1 MESITP
7 YKSRYKI
14 RFVTAASLFD
24 GHDATINIMRRIL
37 QSTGA
42 EVIHLGH
49 NRSVDEIVNC
59 AIQEDVQGIAL
70 TSYQGGH
77 VEYFKYMHDLL
88 AERGAGHIKIF
99 GGGGGVFLPQ
109 EIAELQAYGITK
121 IYSPD
126 DGRTMGLQGMI
137 NHMMEACDFLTPTSL
152 SPALSFGE
160 GAEGMRKPMMD
171 KGDIARLITAA
182 ELGSLSPALSEGEG
196 AEKQVSPIGGD
207 LEGASS
213 APVLG
218 ITGTG
223 GSGKSSLVDEIVR
236 RYLMETDKTLA
247 IISVDPSKR
256 KTGGALLG
264 DRIRMNAINSPR
276 VYMRSLA
283 TRQANLA
290 LSKHVQE
297 AIDICKAAGY
307 DLVIVETS
315 GIGQSDTMITD
326 YCDVSLYV
334 MTPEFGAAT
343 QLEKIDMLDFAD
355 VVALNKFDKRGAL
368 DAIRDVRKQYRRN
381 HMLFDAK
388 DEDLP
393 VYGTMASQ
401 FNDPGMNTL
410 FTALMK
416 TVKVKTGVDL
426 IGAGS
431 GVTGAEQG
439 ESEKIYIIPPDR
451 IRYLA
456 EIAESS
462 TAYTDW
468 VNEQCKIAQQMF
480 NVRGT
485 ISLMNSLS
493 PALSEGE
500 GAAKKVSPIG
510 GDLEGAYNHL
520 EDHLHADCK
529 RLLKEWPE
537 TVAKYKAD
545 NFIYKVRDKEIKQP
559 LYYTS
564 LSQLKIPKIA
574 LPKYEA
580 WGDIL
585 RWLLTENVPGE
596 FPYAAGVFPL
606 KREGEDPTRMFAGE
620 GGPERTNK
628 RFHYVS
634 LGQPAHRL
642 STAFDS
648 VTLYGEDPH
657 ERPDIY
663 GKIGNSGV
671 SIATLDDA
679 KKLYSGFDLCH
690 ASTSVSMTI
699 NGPAPMLLGFFM
711 NAAIDQQC
719 EKYITEHGLQHLV
732 EDAYRR
738 VYDEKGLER
747 PRYQGASPQPSPKE
761 REQETLAKEKF
772 ETADITL
779 WEILKIN
786 SLEHRQNPTE
796 AENIIWQF
804 LRNKQTGYKIRRQ
817 HAIDGYIAD
826 FVCLNK
832 GLVIEID
839 GGYHQFNTEQDEVRT
854 TVLNY
859 YGFKVIRFTNEAVTT
874 DTQGVVDLI
883 KSTLD
888 KQPERNVYA
897 KTSSENEPERKVSPI
912 GGDLEGASFGEDLGE
927 ATIGGDLEGAL
938 LPIGNNGLGLMLLGL
953 TGDQVLSADVYEQI
967 RAYAIATVRGT
978 VQADILKED
987 QAQNT
992 CIFSTEFALRM
1003 MGDIQQYFI
1012 QQKVRNFY
1020 SVSIS
1025 GYHIAE
1031 AGANPITQL
1040 AFTLSNGFTYV
1051 EYYLSRGMNI
1061 DDFAPNLSFFFSN
1074 GIDPEYSVIGRVAR
1088 RIWAKA
1094 IKNKYKGNDRSQKL
1108 KYHIQTS
1115 GRSLHAQEIDFNDIR
1130 TTLQALYA
1138 IYDNCNSLHTNAYDE
1153 AITTPT
1159 EESVRRAMAIQL
1171 IINRE
1176 LGLAKNE
1183 NPIQGAFIIEELT
1196 DLVEQAVLTEFKAIN
1211 DRGGVLGAMETMYQR
1226 SKIQEESLYYETLKH
1241 TGEYPIIGVNTF
1253 LNKKG
1258 SPTIVPSEVIRA
1270 TEEEKQFQIAAL
1282 HLFQQRNSEHA
1293 PALLKELQQRA
1304 IAGDNIF
1311 EALMQACKYCSLG
1324 QISNALY
1331 AVGGQYRRNM

>member
-1 MESITP
+1 
-7 YKSRYKI
+7 
-14 RFVTAASLFD
+14 
-24 GHDATINIMRRIL
+24 
-37 QSTGA
+37 
-42 EVIHLGH
+42 
-49 NRSVDEIVNC
+49 VDEIVNC

-109 EIAELQAYGITK
+109 EIAELQAYGISK

-137 NHMMEACDFLTPTSL
+137 NDMMRQCDFLTPGPTQTL
-152 SPALSFGE
+152 SGGGLTPALSKGGGVE
-160 GAEGMRKPMMD
+160 KRMMMD

-182 ELGSLSPALSEGEG
+182 EQGNY
-196 AEKQVSPIGGD
+196 SPISNHQS
-207 LEGASS
+207 LQA

-264 DRIRMNAINSPR
+264 DRIRMNSINSPR

-307 DLVIVETS
+307 DMVIVETS

-326 YCDVSLYV
+326 YCDLSLYV

-355 VVALNKFDKRGAL
+355 LVALNKFDKRGAL
-368 DAIRDVRKQYRRN
+368 DAIRDVRKQYKRN

-416 TVKVKTGVDL
+416 TVKDKTGIDL

-431 GVTGAEQG
+431 GVARPEQG

-456 EIAESS
+456 EIAENSA
-462 TAYTDW
+462 AYTDW

-480 NVRGT
+480 NVRG
-485 ISLMNSLS
+485 SLTLALSSQTPSLS
-493 PALSEGE
+493 SLTPALSKGEGVGKMMDSLSSQTPVLSKGGLTPTLSKGE
-500 GAAKKVSPIG
+500 GAGKKVSSISAE
-510 GDLEGAYNHL
+510 DLGEALQDMYNHL

-564 LSQLKIPKIA
+564 LSQLKVPKIS

-719 EKYITEHGLQHLV
+719 EKYITEHELAHLV
-732 EDAYRR
+732 EDAYKR

-747 PRYQGASPQPSPKE
+747 PRYQLALKPHPALSKGGLTPTLSKGEGVENSLTPALSKGEGVEKE
-761 REQETLAKEKF
+761 GRKRLGF
-772 ETADITL
+772 ETADLRI
-779 WEILKIN
+779 WELLKGN
-786 SLEHRQNPTE
+786 SKDNRQNSTE
-796 AENIIWQF
+796 TESLLWQL
-804 LRNKQTGYKIRRQ
+804 LRNNQIGYKIRRQ

-826 FVCLNK
+826 FVCLPK

-839 GGYHQFNTEQDEVRT
+839 GGYHNYTTEQDEIRT
-854 TVLNY
+854 RVLKDE
-859 YGFKVIRFTNEAVTT
+859 GFDVIRFTNDEVLKNTQEVIRAIT
-874 DTQGVVDLI
+874 DKLNN
-883 KSTLD
+883 
-888 KQPERNVYA
+888 QPD
-897 KTSSENEPERKVSPI
+897 RKV
-912 GGDLEGASFGEDLGE
+912 LSFGEDLGE
-927 ATIGGDLEGAL
+927 ASTTEGAS
-938 LPIGNNGLGLMLLGL
+938 LPPGNSGLGLMLLGL
-953 TGDQVLSADVYEQI
+953 TGDQVLPADVYEQI

-1051 EYYLSRGMNI
+1051 EYYLSRGMHI

-1094 IKNKYKGNDRSQKL
+1094 IKNKYRGNDRSQKL

-1282 HLFQQRNSEHA
+1282 HLFQQRNREHA